1 MEEINPLYEEVG
13 KLSITELSDSLP
25 ASNDYD
31 VVPEKPESAV
41 KTVYFDFS
49 ESK

>member
-31 VVPEKPESAV
+31 VVPEKPDSAV
-41 KTVYFDFS
+41 KTVDFS